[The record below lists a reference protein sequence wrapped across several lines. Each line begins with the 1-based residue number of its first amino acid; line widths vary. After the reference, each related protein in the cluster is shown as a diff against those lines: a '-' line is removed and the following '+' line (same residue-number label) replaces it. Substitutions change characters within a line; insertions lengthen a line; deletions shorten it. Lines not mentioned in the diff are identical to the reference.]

1 MEEEE
6 EEEKEERERL
16 EAINHVSIYFRRVA
30 RARLLALCFPAFV
43 IAK

>member
-30 RARLLALCFPAFV
+30 RPVSWPSVSLHS
-43 IAK
+43 